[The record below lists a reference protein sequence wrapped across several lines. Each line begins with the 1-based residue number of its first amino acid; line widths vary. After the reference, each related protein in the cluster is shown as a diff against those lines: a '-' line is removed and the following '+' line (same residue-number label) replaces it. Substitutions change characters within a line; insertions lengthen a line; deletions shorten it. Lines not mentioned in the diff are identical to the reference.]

1 MAVPVPTLP
10 DGATLRTLDKGLTI
24 LETLAS
30 IGREGTTS
38 VALGRRL
45 GLHRTTVHRF
55 LQTLTRR
62 GYAEQISASD
72 RYRLGL
78 AALRLASASMT
89 GLTLRDVGIPV
100 LEALRREAGET
111 VQTVILDPTGD
122 VVTID
127 RLDAE
132 HPIGLR
138 THIGARRPA
147 YCSAAGKAMLAFKSE
162 SDVDEILA
170 RGMPA
175 RTPKTI
181 TDPLQFKAQL
191 WEVTRRGFAIDDE
204 ESMEGVRCVA
214 APVFD
219 FGGRLAGAVSL
230 LAPAMRVDLPRLL
243 ELGERTAEA
252 AQTLSHQL
260 GYHDAQGS
268 IGPR

>member
-62 GYAEQISASD
+62 GYAEHISASD

-78 AALRLASASMT
+78 GALRLASASMS

-100 LEALRREAGET
+100 LEALQREAGET
-111 VQTVILDPTGD
+111 VQTVILDPAGD

-147 YCSAAGKAMLAFKSE
+147 
-162 SDVDEILA
+162 
-170 RGMPA
+170 
-175 RTPKTI
+175 
-181 TDPLQFKAQL
+181 
-191 WEVTRRGFAIDDE
+191 
-204 ESMEGVRCVA
+204 
-214 APVFD
+214 
-219 FGGRLAGAVSL
+219 
-230 LAPAMRVDLPRLL
+230 
-243 ELGERTAEA
+243 
-252 AQTLSHQL
+252 
-260 GYHDAQGS
+260 
-268 IGPR
+268 

>member
-1 MAVPVPTLP
+1 MRAVRRSWATEQHPHASHTRAGGYGSTSPTLP

-38 VALGRRL
+38 VALGRRP

-62 GYAEQISASD
+62 GYAEQISESD

-100 LEALRREAGET
+100 LEALRRVAGET
-111 VQTVILDPTGD
+111 VQTVILDPAGD

-127 RLDAE
+127 RLDAD

-138 THIGARRPA
+138 TLIGARRPA
-147 YCSAAGKAMLAFKSE
+147 YCSAAGKALLAFRPE
-162 SDVDEILA
+162 SDVDAWSALA
-170 RGMPA
+170 RAYG
-175 RTPKTI
+175 TTK
-181 TDPLQFKAQL
+181 
-191 WEVTRRGFAIDDE
+191 
-204 ESMEGVRCVA
+204 
-214 APVFD
+214 
-219 FGGRLAGAVSL
+219 LA
-230 LAPAMRVDLPRLL
+230 
-243 ELGERTAEA
+243 
-252 AQTLSHQL
+252 
-260 GYHDAQGS
+260 
-268 IGPR
+268 